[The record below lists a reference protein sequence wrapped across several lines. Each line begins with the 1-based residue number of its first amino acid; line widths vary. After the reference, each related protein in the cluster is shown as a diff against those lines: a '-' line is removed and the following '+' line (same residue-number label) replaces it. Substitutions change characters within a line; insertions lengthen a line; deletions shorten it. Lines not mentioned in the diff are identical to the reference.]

1 MTGPAI
7 VLADMSL
14 PVALQSV
21 LFYVVACTPC
31 AKVRHRKKAKV
42 QAKKERL
49 EKARLEAEQPDL
61 YRHPD
66 PFNTNPYWSEEIM
79 MGPALPKKG
88 KARND
93 ANKSERGLTSAGVDS
108 GIGTRSSLAI
118 SNAGTSASAQDTP
131 TPAQPRSQTPQSE
144 PTAVAS
150 SGEEPYSPTLT
161 QTASVST
168 RDDWNLQRYQRE
180 DEELWGH
187 ELSRTGQKLMDAL
200 KQAST
205 SAGRF
210 VEAKLGMEKEREK
223 HVTDEDRQNFYFTP
237 KNPPVNDYHPPV
249 VSSKPA
255 HRDGHRWMLQPP
267 PSAKVMEG
275 KVPVSRSTSMA
286 SMASRRT
293 VATSD
298 GPGLGRLVGERA
310 VEAKIRKGETPDE
323 ARPLSTSN
331 LTKPLSRKTTA
342 GSSARSRSQRT
353 VRSRSHSLSTESEP
367 EGIAEGKPRKRRKPR
382 VRPSPIA
389 TPQDLSDDD
398 DEWVSKSL
406 ESLSKTQLP
415 SHAAQRPRLSTILSS
430 DQTRRDASTAPTA
443 LLDVSNDKTTNGPIS
458 GPAVLE
464 PVLKEPVTEY
474 SGQTRMA
481 LAPSTQPAIAQQ
493 PQVA

>member
-1 MTGPAI
+1 
-7 VLADMSL
+7 MSL

-31 AKVRHRKKAKV
+31 AKVRHRQKAKV
-42 QAKKERL
+42 QAKKERA

-66 PFNTNPYWSEEIM
+66 PFSTNPYWSEEIM
-79 MGPALPKKG
+79 MGPSLPKKG
-88 KARND
+88 RVRHD

-118 SNAGTSASAQDTP
+118 SNGGTSTSAKDTP
-131 TPAQPRSQTPQSE
+131 PAAPRSQTALSE
-144 PTAVAS
+144 PTVVAS
-150 SGEEPYSPTLT
+150 SSEEPSSPTLT

-168 RDDWNLQRYQRE
+168 KEDWNLQRYQRE

-223 HVTDEDRQNFYFTP
+223 EVTDEDRHNFYFTP

-275 KVPVSRSTSMA
+275 KVPVSRSA
-286 SMASRRT
+286 SMGSTASRRT
-293 VATSD
+293 AATGD
-298 GPGLGRLVGERA
+298 GAGLSRLVRERA

-323 ARPLSTSN
+323 ARSLSTST
-331 LTKPLSRKTTA
+331 LTRPLTRRTTA
-342 GSSARSRSQRT
+342 GSCSARSRSQRT

-367 EGIAEGKPRKRRKPR
+367 EGMPDGKPRKRRRPR
-382 VRPSPIA
+382 VRASPIV
-389 TPQDLSDDD
+389 TPLNQSDDD

-406 ESLSKTQLP
+406 ESLSKAHLT
-415 SHAAQRPRLSTILSS
+415 SYAAQRPRLSTILSS
-430 DQTRRDASTAPTA
+430 DQTRSETKAIPMAV
-443 LLDVSNDKTTNGPIS
+443 LDGGSNDIKSGGPSSAGTFGGSTGHETLVGGPVMEQDTNQPLPAFSSVPQRTT
-458 GPAVLE
+458 A
-464 PVLKEPVTEY
+464 
-474 SGQTRMA
+474 
-481 LAPSTQPAIAQQ
+481 
-493 PQVA
+493 